1 MNMQDMQQTFQE
13 LLVKAEQEH
22 YMLEF
27 RAMNQIYGSNVNF
40 ISDESGKFNYQDL
53 LNLGYNHQYL
63 NLHSLLVMN
72 EQEAIGKTLK
82 ILFNENIKQQYLLL
96 KLPKGNVIIHAE
108 KSQATRTQL
117 KFKIYPCD
125 FLYNSLVFNEKYKF
139 LVYTLMKSEDT
150 KLNIESCL
158 YNIERYGESFII
170 SSYDNLKLDLYMSI
184 MQYSNLNSGEQ
195 YKIYPIFF
203 TEPLQIEHIE
213 RNLLFYQ
220 PLIHDWFKS
229 KDDIDW
235 LLNMFYKLMERKTDT
250 VFIDMIVDY
259 YFELFL
265 NNYLNNRHH
274 IFYELSKKQIECFIN
289 YFEQKKNNNPKN
301 KKVDF
306 NLFLFLGIMQKRI

>member
-40 ISDESGKFNYQDL
+40 ISDENGKFNYQDL

-170 SSYDNLKLDLYMSI
+170 SSYDNLKPDLYMSI

-250 VFIDMIVDY
+250 MFIDMIVNT
-259 YFELFL
+259 YFELFFH
-265 NNYLNNRHH
+265 NYLNHQHN
-274 IFYELSKKQIECFIN
+274 ILDELSKKQAECFIN
-289 YFEQKKNNNPKN
+289 YFHQKKMNSPNN

-306 NLFLFLGIMQKRI
+306 GLLLFSKFYFK